1 MKRVWIAFLLPIIG
15 AVHAIAFVWL
25 YGHGVGAEALLVL
38 SWLAAFV
45 LYIAAL
51 YSSTLFRNSARREI
65 KVAALSVLMSF
76 VSTCIGTMIA
86 IRSYG
91 T

>member
-1 MKRVWIAFLLPIIG
+1 MKRVRIAMLLPVIG
-15 AVHAIAFVWL
+15 VVHATSFVWL
-25 YGHGVGAEALLVL
+25 YGHGVDAEALLVL
-38 SWLAAFV
+38 SWLAAFL

-51 YSSTLFRNSARREI
+51 YSSTLFRNGAHREI
-65 KVAALSVLMSF
+65 KVAAFSVLMSF